1 MIMKGELD
9 EKPEIRTSKAFC
21 RVSDKIIECYDDW
34 KRSRYFFGD
43 TAMQINRAD
52 TYINADG
59 SIEIEP
65 LDKEKEELEIKRIE
79 SVPTIASVPRS
90 KEKLEGVS

>member
-1 MIMKGELD
+1 
-9 EKPEIRTSKAFC
+9 
-21 RVSDKIIECYDDW
+21 
-34 KRSRYFFGD
+34 
-43 TAMQINRAD
+43 MQINRAD

-79 SVPTIASVPRS
+79 SVPTIMSVPRS

>member
-1 MIMKGELD
+1 MKGELD
-9 EKPEIRTSKAFC
+9 EKPEIRTSKAVC
-21 RVSDKIIECYDDW
+21 NARDKVIECYDDW
-34 KRSRYFFGD
+34 KRSRYFFWD
-43 TAMQINRAD
+43 RVVQINRAD
-52 TYINADG
+52 VYINADG

-65 LDKEKEELEIKRIE
+65 LDKENEELEIKRVE

>member
-1 MIMKGELD
+1 MKGELD
-9 EKPEIRTSKAFC
+9 EKPEIRTNKAVC
-21 RVSDKIIECYDDW
+21 RASDKIIECYDDW
-34 KRSRYFFGD
+34 KWSRYFFWD
-43 TAMQINRAD
+43 RVVQINRAD

-65 LDKEKEELEIKRIE
+65 LDKENEELEIKRID
-79 SVPTIASVPRS
+79 SVPTITSVPRS